1 MTVRPA
7 RHRSCRRSGGVR
19 RARCLSIS
27 ANDGREDRVAGW
39 ASLGGVVA
47 AKGLM
52 EAQPDEIDRLVLL
65 AVMQD
70 SPPEKL
76 KGRKLFIVARE

>member
-1 MTVRPA
+1 
-7 RHRSCRRSGGVR
+7 
-19 RARCLSIS
+19 
-27 ANDGREDRVAGW
+27 
-39 ASLGGVVA
+39 VA